1 MAAALDYRCAL
12 KILAGAAAYDDDD
25 DDDDV
30 LLQGREGCVT
40 VRNCSR
46 VSCLGC
52 STVVLILNR
61 EEGRKREEDS
71 SLT

>member
-12 KILAGAAAYDDDD
+12 KILAGAAAAA

-46 VSCLGC
+46 VGCLGC